1 MGVQS
6 MTELRVNRQDVEIEW
21 LDEHGWDR
29 AAPGCRITHIDSG
42 LHAACSMF
50 PNREANRRDALY
62 VLATRMLSLNADRVI
77 LEGIGPEQ
85 IVAE

>member
-6 MTELRVNRQDVEIEW
+6 MMELRVNRHDLEIEW

-29 AAPGCRITHIDSG
+29 VAPGCRITHIASG
-42 LHAACSMF
+42 LHAVCSMF

-77 LEGIGPEQ
+77 VEGIGSEP
-85 IVAE
+85 IVVG